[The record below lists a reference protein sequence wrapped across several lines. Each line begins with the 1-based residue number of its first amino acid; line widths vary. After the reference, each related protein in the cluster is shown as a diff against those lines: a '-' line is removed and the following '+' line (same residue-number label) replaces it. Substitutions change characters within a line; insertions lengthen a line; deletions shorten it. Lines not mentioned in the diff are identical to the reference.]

1 MGTSRMKTAV
11 TKCIINHPRAYC
23 HVFIYLLK
31 DIPCD
36 CWQLLVYMYGR
47 LTTRTYFFVNMLA
60 IFWNI
65 GSCIM
70 FMMVGSDMSLA
81 MSGPPLPD

>member
-1 MGTSRMKTAV
+1 MKTAV

-31 DIPCD
+31 DVTTR
-36 CWQLLVYMYGR
+36 LLAITCIYIR
-47 LTTRTYFFVNMLA
+47 TTTARTYFFVNMLA

-81 MSGPPLPD
+81 ISGPPLPD